1 MATMVINE
9 QRPYGVHE
17 VFPDNVEEK
26 GYRKDDE
33 RPLVLLRVVL
43 LNEGAAIEAVFLNQ
57 PEGLLDVPD
66 RLIRSFVE
74 VHGVDAT

>member
-9 QRPYGVHE
+9 QRPHEVQE
-17 VFPDNVEEK
+17 VFPVEEK

-43 LNEGAAIEAVFLNQ
+43 LNEGAAIEAVFLSQ
-57 PEGLLDVPD
+57 TEGLLDVRD

-74 VHGVDAT
+74 VRGVDAT